1 MQRILGNAPRWY
13 KLAIVLFLL
22 INPIVFH
29 LDPFLAGWLLVVEF
43 IFTLAM
49 ASSATLA
56 TRRSAGHRGG
66 THRYDLGRPDQ
77 HELVANIE
85 VLLLLVFMV
94 AGIYFMKQLLLY
106 VFTKMLVRIHSKT
119 LLSLAFCLVSAFLSA
134 FLDALTVIAVVISV
148 ATGFYAIYHK
158 VASRDES
165 GNLHHD
171 DEGSTSSPA
180 GI

>member
-1 MQRILGNAPRWY
+1 M
-13 KLAIVLFLL
+13 
-22 INPIVFH
+22 
-29 LDPFLAGWLLVVEF
+29 
-43 IFTLAM
+43 T
-49 ASSATLA
+49 SAN
-56 TRRSAGHRGG
+56 
-66 THRYDLGRPDQ
+66 Q
-77 HELVANIE
+77 IKHELVANIE

-158 VASRDES
+158 VASSDES
-165 GNLHHD
+165 GNLHQD
-171 DEGSTSSPA
+171 DEGIDELSPPA
-180 GI
+180 PERVSRLFAQPDDARGHRHGPGGRLHPGRRAPEPHHR